1 MHNKENK
8 KANDTSITS
17 KFVLQPREFGKEI
30 TNANTTNVNQADQ
43 CEPSKILGD
52 KLG

>member
-30 TNANTTNVNQADQ
+30 TNASNVAQADLNT
-43 CEPSKILGD
+43 ESAKIVTE
-52 KLG
+52 KSS